1 MKKFEKIYLTRRFRW
16 GGIVF
21 IVSLIALIGI
31 YMTKAETVEKLERL
45 KKENPVI
52 KLLSKE
58 HYSLEDSERKQLE
71 EKWKSL
77 SPEKRDSITAKYMSA
92 NNKVAQ
98 VTYGPYIFWLT
109 LITGFL
115 SIMLSFVKI
124 KSASD
129 KVLEEMENNNENNN
143 KEG

>member
-31 YMTKAETVEKLERL
+31 YTTKAETIDKLEQL

-52 KLLSKE
+52 KLLTKE
-58 HYSLEDSERKQLE
+58 HYGLSDSEKKQLE
-71 EKWKSL
+71 EKWRSI

-98 VTYGPYIFWLT
+98 VTYGPYIFWIT
-109 LITGFL
+109 LIAGLF
-115 SIMLSFVKI
+115 SILFSLVNI

-129 KVLEEMENNNENNN
+129 RVLEEEEEKNNVE
-143 KEG
+143 KE